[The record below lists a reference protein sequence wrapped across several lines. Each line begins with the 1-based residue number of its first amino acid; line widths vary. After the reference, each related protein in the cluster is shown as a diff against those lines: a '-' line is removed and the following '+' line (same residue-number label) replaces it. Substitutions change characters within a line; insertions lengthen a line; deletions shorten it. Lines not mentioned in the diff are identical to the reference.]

1 MAVVEKVHDTEMSF
15 QKVRK
20 FFKNY
25 GTCRKDKPLE
35 RPLIN
40 NIG

>member
-1 MAVVEKVHDTEMSF
+1 MAVVEKVHDDTEISF

-25 GTCRKDKPLE
+25 GTCKKDKPA
-35 RPLIN
+35 RKDSH
-40 NIG
+40 